1 MGEIPPDPTPEP
13 WIPRIPASA
22 GALLRDERGRVLIL
36 RPSYKP
42 RWTIPG
48 GQVEA
53 GGETPWE
60 ACRRETLEETG
71 IVLERARLA
80 CVDFLSP
87 KLGRAGGMRF
97 LFDGGVLAAEQIAG
111 IRLQAEEILEHRFA
125 EPPAVRELLSGPV
138 RRRVLAALDH
148 EQTVYLEDGR
158 PVTAVP
164 ATAPR
169 SGSSA

>member
-87 KLGRAGGMRF
+87 KPGRAGGMRF

-111 IRLQAEEILEHRFA
+111 IRLQ
-125 EPPAVRELLSGPV
+125 GPV

-164 ATAPR
+164 ATPPR